1 MGFVIGMD
9 EAGYGPNLGPLV
21 LTATVWEV
29 PGRWPK
35 KTDFWKTFDSVAPR
49 EIAKQKKGVSGK
61 KADAKDGVDGDSANR
76 PSADDR
82 LHIADS
88 KEVYCPATGLGAL
101 EHRAHRSLWRSLARS
116 FRFRRT
122 ARRVVGPKLTQRT
135 EPTVADV
142 DATCGSLMT
151 SRSHCR

>member
-35 KTDFWKTFDSVAPR
+35 KTDFWKTFDSVAER
-49 EIAKQKKGVSGK
+49 EITKKKGASGR
-61 KADAKDGVDGDSANR
+61 KAGTDNGGNEGAETR
-76 PSADDR
+76 PPADDR

-101 EHRAHRSLWRSLARS
+101 ERGRWQPLAWPRE
-116 FRFRRT
+116 FRPISMSCSTNCGAKASTNR
-122 ARRVVGPKLTQRT
+122 PKT
-135 EPTVADV
+135 TVTGGA
-142 DATCGSLMT
+142 ATCGSRTT
-151 SRSHCR
+151 SRSRCP